1 MKGDN
6 SMSTDDHT
14 KSIEASEAAQVFLQ
28 LDEETQKELIC
39 LLRFLSSLG

>member
-14 KSIEASEAAQVFLQ
+14 KNIEASEAAQVFLQ
-28 LDEETQKELIC
+28 LDEDTQIEIIEM
-39 LLRFLSSLG
+39 LRFLSLTE